1 MVTTSLALGITIVTL
16 VVFTLLGVYYSRSR
30 IHSVEDLITARNTTS
45 AGTTTA
51 TLIAS
56 MMGAWILFS
65 PAEAGAMFGGI
76 TAVTGYAIGSALPL
90 VAFIWIGIR
99 VRKLLP
105 SGHSLTEYVYV
116 RYGSVMYLYV
126 LVITISYMFIFLA
139 AEMTGIAGALAL
151 IAGVPE
157 WQTAFLIGAF
167 VLIYTAYGGLVASIF
182 TDTLQAL
189 LILPILVLGFAG
201 AIVALGGTQTIYATV
216 TATNPELLSPGFRPG
231 LSFGLYVMIAILAA
245 NLFNQGIWQRVFAA
259 DSEKTVRRS
268 FSIAAITVIPM
279 IFLPGLFGITA
290 IGLDL
295 VQSPTD
301 GSIAFFLVLLEAFPE
316 WIVFT
321 ITLLALLLVMS
332 SADTMLNAIAS
343 IVTADMFLIT
353 EDITQRQLAYTA
365 RAVTIGVAGG
375 AIFIGAQ
382 GYSVLE
388 LFLLA
393 DLLAAATVVPFLFG
407 LFSTRITEPGA
418 LTASFTALLV
428 GIAYFPITRNLLELL
443 PVIPPFL
450 PAPSFF
456 FAFLAAAGI
465 STSLSFLAAY
475 LAAPHFDHA
484 RLSTEVRSL
493 TETDPDQTRTNP
505 THHQEESE

>member
-1 MVTTSLALGITIVTL
+1 MVTTTLALGITIL
-16 VVFTLLGVYYSRSR
+16 TLLAFTILGIYYSKSR

-51 TLIAS
+51 TIIAS

-76 TAVTGYAIGSALPL
+76 TAVAGYAIGSALPL
-90 VAFIWIGIR
+90 IAFIWIGIR

-105 SGHSLTEYVYV
+105 TGHSLTEYVYV
-116 RYGSVMYLYV
+116 RFGRLMYGYV
-126 LVITISYMFIFLA
+126 LIITISYMFIFLA

-157 WQTAFLIGAF
+157 WQTAVLIGGF
-167 VLIYTAYGGLVASIF
+167 VLVYTAYGGLVASIF

-201 AIVALGGTQTIYATV
+201 AILALGGTQSMYTSI
-216 TATNPELLSPGFRPG
+216 TATNPDLLSPGFRPG
-231 LSFGLYVMIAILAA
+231 LTFGLYVMIAILAA

-259 DSEKTVRRS
+259 ASDSTVRRS
-268 FSIAAITVIPM
+268 FSIAAVTVIPM

-290 IGLDL
+290 VGLDL
-295 VQSPTD
+295 IQSPTD
-301 GSIAFFLVLLEAFPE
+301 GSIAFFLVLLEAFPA
-316 WIVFT
+316 WIVFL

-343 IVTADMFLIT
+343 IVTADMSLIT
-353 EDITQRQLAYTA
+353 ENVNQRQLSITA
-365 RAVTIGVAGG
+365 RLVTIGVAAG

-393 DLLAAATVVPFLFG
+393 DLLAAATVVPFLSG
-407 LFSTRITEPGA
+407 LFSTRITESGA
-418 LTASFTALLV
+418 IIASFLGLII
-428 GIAYFPITRNLLELL
+428 GITYFPITRSFLEML
-443 PVIPPFL
+443 PSVSGVL
-450 PAPSFF
+450 PTASFF
-456 FAFLAAAGI
+456 IAFVSAAGV
-465 STSLSFLAAY
+465 SSGMTLLAIGMSSS
-475 LAAPHFDHA
+475 HFDHA
-484 RLSTEVRSL
+484 RLTSEIKSLPDNEPDTPTISTKDKEG
-493 TETDPDQTRTNP
+493 
-505 THHQEESE
+505 SE